1 VHSASGESDIL
12 HVMIEH
18 ARQRAPYT
26 FRWVLHMHDLSSLEG
41 EWRSDT
47 EPLPDLIE
55 KLLQI
60 AGELL

>member
-1 VHSASGESDIL
+1 
-12 HVMIEH
+12 MIEH